1 MAEHAWSDLEK
12 QEALSTGEM
21 EPARVL
27 ANGKQQ
33 AVENIWGGSSLAGPA
48 QGDVN
53 VGLLPLSAVL
63 SWDGTLDSSVSRTC
77 RQLVVCAAVGQQC
90 PPPRTAPTHP
100 HQTCFVCVKSCFHH
114 SNLMQFD
121 SSLFRENLDRRIQWI
136 RDS

>member
-1 MAEHAWSDLEK
+1 MVMDNQSVKGSSHWSQMAEHAWSDQEK

-63 SWDGTLDSSVSRTC
+63 SWYLDARGIGKWS
-77 RQLVVCAAVGQQC
+77 
-90 PPPRTAPTHP
+90 
-100 HQTCFVCVKSCFHH
+100 
-114 SNLMQFD
+114 
-121 SSLFRENLDRRIQWI
+121 
-136 RDS
+136 